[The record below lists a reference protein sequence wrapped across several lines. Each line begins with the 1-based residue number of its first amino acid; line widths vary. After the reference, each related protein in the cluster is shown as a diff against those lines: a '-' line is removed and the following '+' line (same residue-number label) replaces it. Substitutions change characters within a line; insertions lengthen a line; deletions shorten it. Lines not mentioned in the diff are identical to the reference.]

1 MSILKLSV
9 VKEKAAALAKRGRP
23 GRDAEKRN
31 GGIAMKKQAKKLS
44 SLILTAAMAMSMT
57 TGMGALTVAAEEVE
71 LTGMVQQSRWYSGFQ
86 AVVEKLKEE
95 KNISIDFEVIPDDQY
110 DNLMKMRLNSHE
122 APDLIVYQFADLFAA
137 VDPEEFFVALDD
149 EPWMAEVVA
158 PELTEYNGKHYGYCF
173 EASNGFQSLIYNKD
187 VFEANGITELPSTLD
202 EFYEVCDKLKEAGI
216 VPIAM
221 PSDTWVPQI
230 WMTSGMSRA
239 LGTVEACEDFADKIL
254 TNQAKFNDY
263 PEMAAVIDE
272 YLELF
277 NRGYVNEDFMTV
289 SYDEILGRLASG
301 ETAMIYGA
309 TEILTSIEESYP
321 DANLSIFN
329 PPVGYDDK
337 DVLAYLPTAMGVAV
351 NKDTENLDAIKEAFE
366 IWSTPEYGNLY
377 FESRPGFPNI
387 KGVDGNA
394 EAMNPDI
401 TRIYN
406 EYMEDG
412 RVVAQMNQY
421 IDTLQPLFGN
431 TLWVY
436 FLEAPSKGN
445 MDGAAVPDRFQ
456 EDVDKF
462 MKEKG
467 AEGWQ

>member
-1 MSILKLSV
+1 MKRM
-9 VKEKAAALAKRGRP
+9 KRMTALVLATVMAVP
-23 GRDAEKRN
+23 A
-31 GGIAMKKQAKKLS
+31 
-44 SLILTAAMAMSMT
+44 TAA
-57 TGMGALTVAAEEVE
+57 VAQAEEKVE
-71 LTGMVQQSRWYSGFQ
+71 LTGMVQQSRWYSGLQ
-86 AVVEKLKEE
+86 NMVNALEE
-95 KNISIDFEVIPDDQY
+95 KENISIEFEVIPDDQY

-122 APDLIVYQFADLFAA
+122 APDLIAYQFADLFAA

-149 EPWMAEVVA
+149 ESWMSKVQA
-158 PELTEYNGKHYGYCF
+158 PELTEYNGKQYGYCF
-173 EASNGFQSLIYNKD
+173 EASNGFQGLIYNKD
-187 VFEANGITELPSTLD
+187 VFEENGITELPKTLD
-202 EFYEVCDKLKEAGI
+202 EFYAICDQLKEAGI

-272 YLELF
+272 YLQLF
-277 NRGYVNEDFMTV
+277 EKGYVNEDYMTV

-301 ETAMIYGA
+301 EIAMIYGA

-321 DANLSIFN
+321 EANLTIFN

-337 DVLAYLPTAMGVAV
+337 DVLAYLPTAMGLAV
-351 NKDTENLDAIKEAFE
+351 NKDTENLDTIKKVFDL
-366 IWSTPEYGNLY
+366 WSTPEYGDLY
-377 FESRPGFPNI
+377 FQSRPGFPNI
-387 KGVDGNA
+387 EGINGNE

-401 TRIYN
+401 PKIYN
-406 EYMEDG
+406 EYMEAG

-431 TLWVY
+431 TLWIY

-445 MDGAAVPDRFQ
+445 MDGAAVLDRFQ
-456 EDVDKF
+456 ADVDKF
-462 MKEKG
+462 MTEKG
-467 AEGWQ
+467 AEGWN